1 MQKMQK
7 IKKNKY
13 GNTRAKGSDSK
24 IEIKYYAE
32 LLLRER
38 AGEIKDI
45 IKQPKFELQ
54 KGFKYLNETV
64 RAISYTADFQYFDI
78 KRNITI
84 IEELKSSYTAKLADY
99 RIRAR
104 LFQYQIKDRSDL
116 LFIET
121 IK

>member
-1 MQKMQK
+1 MQKSK
-7 IKKNKY
+7 YKNI
-13 GNTRAKGSDSK
+13 RAKGSDSK
-24 IEIKYYAE
+24 IEIKHYAE
-32 LLLRER
+32 LLIREK

-45 IKQPKFELQ
+45 VKQPKFILQ
-54 KGFKYLNETV
+54 EGFRYNSI
-64 RAISYTADFQYFDI
+64 AIQSIKYTADFQYFDI

-116 LFIET
+116 LFVET